1 MKNKQQFIK
10 QFISYLFVGGGA
22 TIVEWV
28 GFWLFDHCLH
38 IQYLIATAFAFFF
51 STFANW
57 LFGRLLTFKNSDKN
71 IFLELAQNHNVR
83 QKAAACTQLPFLLLL
98 FFLIQVKILYHQI
111 KIRLFIN
118 QL

>member
-57 LFGRLLTFKNSDKN
+57 LFGRLFDGHR
-71 IFLELAQNHNVR
+71 F
-83 QKAAACTQLPFLLLL
+83 PFLAITLSGVPSVDL
-98 FFLIQVKILYHQI
+98 
-111 KIRLFIN
+111 
-118 QL
+118 

>member
-51 STFANW
+51 STFSNW

-71 IFLELAQNHNVR
+71 IFLELAQIYL
-83 QKAAACTQLPFLLLL
+83 TSMIGLL
-98 FFLIQVKILYHQI
+98 FNLIIMYKIQ
-111 KIRLFIN
+111 FA
-118 QL
+118 

>member
-71 IFLELAQNHNVR
+71 IFLELAQIYL
-83 QKAAACTQLPFLLLL
+83 TLS
-98 FFLIQVKILYHQI
+98 LIHI
-111 KIRLFIN
+111 
-118 QL
+118 

>member
-57 LFGRLLTFKNSDKN
+57 LFATGIVFFYNFLVRKFIIYKNNES
-71 IFLELAQNHNVR
+71 
-83 QKAAACTQLPFLLLL
+83 
-98 FFLIQVKILYHQI
+98 
-111 KIRLFIN
+111 
-118 QL
+118 